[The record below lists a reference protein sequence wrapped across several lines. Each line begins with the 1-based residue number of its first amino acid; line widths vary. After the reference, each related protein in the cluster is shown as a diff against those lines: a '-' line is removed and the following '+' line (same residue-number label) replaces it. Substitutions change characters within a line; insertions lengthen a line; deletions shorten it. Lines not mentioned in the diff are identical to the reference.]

1 VSDIRYLREYFDDL
15 DLNGNGTGAPLWE
28 QRAALHPVGT
38 KSCSAPCGNREPAAN
53 PSSTPGQRGPL
64 SCTRTYEA
72 ALPPPVGSGLWFTSA
87 SRGLKRRGACFATVD
102 FEEIEQA
109 MNREN
114 IKGPQDVSLESHGAR
129 DITGTSK
136 KAASAAWG
144 FQNGGA
150 GLVKTLADQMHNSE
164 AETEFTF
171 KVRPCAL
178 LSLSVS
184 AGLLGSVSWYRPG
197 LRPVPVKTGSA
208 TASHQPSGMLALRH
222 ARSLCLLH
230 PADTNELAG

>member
-1 VSDIRYLREYFDDL
+1 
-15 DLNGNGTGAPLWE
+15 
-28 QRAALHPVGT
+28 
-38 KSCSAPCGNREPAAN
+38 
-53 PSSTPGQRGPL
+53 
-64 SCTRTYEA
+64 
-72 ALPPPVGSGLWFTSA
+72 
-87 SRGLKRRGACFATVD
+87 VD

>member
-1 VSDIRYLREYFDDL
+1 MQTLEEIRKNPDYVRLPSSKMVKVSDIRYLREYFDDL
-15 DLNGNGTGAPLWE
+15 DLNGNG
-28 QRAALHPVGT
+28 
-38 KSCSAPCGNREPAAN
+38 
-53 PSSTPGQRGPL
+53 
-64 SCTRTYEA
+64 
-72 ALPPPVGSGLWFTSA
+72 
-87 SRGLKRRGACFATVD
+87 TVD

-171 KVRPCAL
+171 KDVLRIVYPDATGAILQEMEDAVHVEKKVEEVREISEEELDSFDQMWAL
-178 LSLSVS
+178 WDGDHSGELDK
-184 AGLLGSVSWYRPG
+184 AE
-197 LRPVPVKTGSA
+197 LRV
-208 TASHQPSGMLALRH
+208 ALR
-222 ARSLCLLH
+222 
-230 PADTNELAG
+230 ELGVDDDEDFEDLYETLDEDNNGTISQSEFMHWWFKDDKDKGAQ